1 MFDGVRVL
9 VRTNQDRRW
18 LQEET
23 HYGAE
28 RSVPQEQ
35 ILSVTRAHRDC
46 HFPAEKESAM
56 MSANVVLD
64 AISSHEW
71 VQRLPRQH
79 IEKLA
84 KLAEEKDF
92 EQGDVLFHQG
102 DRADLFYVIV
112 SGTVGM
118 KLTLPWNAN
127 SLIAQVVIA
136 GEEIGWDA
144 FIEEGV
150 RSFTAKAMTPVRALI
165 FNGRE
170 LRAECECDPQFG
182 FSLMK
187 QLLRVVSDRLVAT
200 RLQHLIRS

>member
-1 MFDGVRVL
+1 M
-9 VRTNQDRRW
+9 
-18 LQEET
+18 
-23 HYGAE
+23 
-28 RSVPQEQ
+28 
-35 ILSVTRAHRDC
+35 I
-46 HFPAEKESAM
+46 
-56 MSANVVLD
+56 SANVVLD
-64 AISSHEW
+64 AMCSHEW

-92 EQGDVLFHQG
+92 EPGDVLFHQG
-102 DRADLFYVIV
+102 DRADIFYVIV

-127 SLIAQVVIA
+127 SVIAQIVIA

-144 FIEEGV
+144 FIGEGV
-150 RSFTAKAMTPVRALI
+150 RCFTAKAMTSVRALL
-165 FNGRE
+165 FKGGE

-182 FSLMK
+182 YLLMK
-187 QLLRVVSDRLVAT
+187 QLLRVVSDRLDAT

>member
-1 MFDGVRVL
+1 M
-9 VRTNQDRRW
+9 
-18 LQEET
+18 
-23 HYGAE
+23 
-28 RSVPQEQ
+28 
-35 ILSVTRAHRDC
+35 I
-46 HFPAEKESAM
+46 
-56 MSANVVLD
+56 SANVVVD
-64 AISSHEW
+64 AMSSHEW

-92 EQGDVLFHQG
+92 ELGDVLFHQG

-118 KLTLPWNAN
+118 KLALPSNAN

-144 FIEEGV
+144 FIGEGV
-150 RSFTAKAMTPVRALI
+150 RCFTAKAMTPVRALV
-165 FNGRE
+165 FNGRA
-170 LRAECECDPQFG
+170 LGAECECDPQFG
-182 FSLMK
+182 VLLMK
-187 QLLRVVSDRLVAT
+187 QLLRVVSERLNTT